1 MDPEAIL
8 EKSASTMKTISIRPA
23 KLIFTLFLLQGF
35 LVAGSGLAAERG
47 PVVVEL
53 FTSQAC
59 YSCPPAEA
67 FLGELSKRTDVV
79 ALEFHV
85 DYWNDLVY
93 GSAGKWKDPFSSP
106 GFTQRQRDYNLQI
119 RNTGGVYTPQMVIDG
134 RFEAVGSQRG
144 NVQAAMARTKPAH
157 QLRVAAEFAADHSL
171 GIDITGDAGDAAAAT
186 VWLVQLIPS
195 ARTRVKSGENMGKAL
210 LSHNIV
216 TAVTRVGDWRGE
228 PLAIRMPPGLLPAGR
243 SCAVVVQTPHP
254 GPVLGAAN
262 CTPRPGS

>member
-1 MDPEAIL
+1 
-8 EKSASTMKTISIRPA
+8 MKTIAIRTA
-23 KLIFTLFLLQGF
+23 KLIFTLVLVQGF
-35 LVAGSGLAAERG
+35 WVAGSGLAADRG

-53 FTSQAC
+53 FTSQGC

-85 DYWNDLVY
+85 DYWDDLVY
-93 GSAGKWKDPFSSP
+93 GAAGKWKDPFSSP
-106 GFTQRQRDYNLQI
+106 GFTKRQRAYNLQI

-134 RFEAVGSQRG
+134 RFEAVGSRRG
-144 NVQAAMARTKPAH
+144 NVQAAMARTSPAH
-157 QLRVAAEFAADHSL
+157 RLRVAAEFAADHSL
-171 GIDITGDAGDAAAAT
+171 VIDITGDAAAAT

-195 ARTRVKSGENMGKAL
+195 ARTRVKAGENKGKAL
-210 LSHNIV
+210 LSRNIV
-216 TAVTRVGDWRGE
+216 TAVTRIGDWRGE
-228 PLAIRMPPGLLPAGR
+228 PLAIRLPPGLLPAGR